1 MEEPHKTH
9 QEPAWGWIGALSQGR
24 KPRTPKLAAKPV
36 ATHRHLMGANCTI
49 PVAES
54 GQPAS

>member
-9 QEPAWGWIGALSQGR
+9 QEPAWGWIGALAQ
-24 KPRTPKLAAKPV
+24 PRTPRARNHGTKPV
-36 ATHRHLMGANCTI
+36 ATHRHLMDTNCTI
-49 PVAES
+49 PVAQT